1 MKISEIM
8 KIPVHRVLEDE
19 RVDRCARLMRDQSVG
34 FLPVVDG
41 FNRLAGVVTD
51 RDLATRILAE
61 NRDGSTPVCDVMSSA
76 TLVTCRP
83 DDDLSIAE
91 ARMARYKVA
100 RIVVVDDLGH
110 LKGVVSLSDIS
121 QQTDVVNAGVLL
133 SVVTHRE
140 AT

>member
-1 MKISEIM
+1 MKVSEVM

-19 RVDRCARLMRDQSVG
+19 RVDRCARLMRDQAIG

-41 FNRLAGVVTD
+41 FNRLAGIVTD
-51 RDLATRILAE
+51 RDLAVRVLAE

-76 TLVTCRP
+76 SLVTCRP
-83 DDDLSIAE
+83 EDDLSIAE
-91 ARMARYKVA
+91 SRMGRYKVS

-110 LKGVVSLSDIS
+110 LKGIVSLSDIS
-121 QQTDVVNAGVLL
+121 RQTDVVNAGVLL
-133 SVVTHRE
+133 AVVSQRE